1 MAEIIIRKMHEED
14 WCAVREIYQEGIATG
29 NATFQTAAPE
39 WLELNEGHL
48 QDCRYVATVDNRV
61 VGWAAL
67 SPFSRRHAYR
77 GVAEL
82 SIYVSTHFQ
91 GKGAG
96 RALLS
101 GLIKGSESAGFWTLL
116 AGIFPENQASVALHR
131 SQGFREVGCR
141 ENVGEM
147 NGKWRDVLILERRS
161 RTVGC

>member
-39 WLELNEGHL
+39 WLEWNEGHL

-141 ENVGEM
+141 E
-147 NGKWRDVLILERRS
+147 KWVK
-161 RTVGC
+161 